1 MARQP
6 ERKAASAEG
15 TPASAKGNASAEADA
30 GVVRLDARVRGT
42 VQGVGFRWFVVR
54 VAAGL
59 DLAGW
64 VANDAD
70 GTVHCVAE
78 GRREALERL
87 LEQLRAG
94 PPGARVADV
103 SATWLPAAGG
113 LDGFAVRSSWHGGD

>member
-6 ERKAASAEG
+6 VGGSPSADSG
-15 TPASAKGNASAEADA
+15 ADI
-30 GVVRLDARVRGT
+30 VRLDAIVRGT
-42 VQGVGFRWFVVR
+42 VQGVGFRWFVIR

-59 DLAGW
+59 DLTGW

-70 GTVHCVAE
+70 GSVHCVAE
-78 GRREALERL
+78 GGREALERL
-87 LEQLRAG
+87 VEQLRTG